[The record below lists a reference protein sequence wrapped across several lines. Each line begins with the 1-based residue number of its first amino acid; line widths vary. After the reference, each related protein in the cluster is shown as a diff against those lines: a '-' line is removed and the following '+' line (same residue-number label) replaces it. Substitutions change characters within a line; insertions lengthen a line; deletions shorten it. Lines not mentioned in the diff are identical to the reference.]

1 MKQYIKHTF
10 LTLLAVAISATGFG
24 QEVIYETGFEN
35 GEGFLAGSAPNNDT
49 IDTFTPNDGNRWET
63 IYGAVTNAKSYTIN
77 GGQSMRLRF
86 GSSKQTPYCAMCF
99 PLNGVTSI
107 EFDAKGKTTG
117 KIEVAYS
124 IDGGNTWIGEKSYD
138 VKTSQNH
145 ITRTIDKT
153 DNVRFKISSLIK
165 KSGEGVS
172 IDDVVIKGSGSA
184 KTSTNV
190 SFGEAI
196 DGTTIVVTEGE
207 EAKFTAPSA
216 TLTPAEAGTISYGSS
231 NTSVATVDPA
241 TGTVTLVSAPGETT
255 ITATF
260 AGNDSYQAS
269 SAHYK
274 LLYKKEA
281 GDTLFYESFDKNDF
295 TGGNDGRWSGS
306 VANGKNII
314 YDNTS
319 WSLLCGY
326 GANKCIK
333 LGTASD
339 LGSAETPALG
349 GLNGNATL
357 TFKAGAWESANEKT
371 AINISISGGGS
382 LSQNSVELEK
392 GAWQKYTIAISE
404 GTPETKIKFR
414 ASSADYNRFF
424 LDEVAVTATPEVATP
439 TASIAGGFYV
449 EEQAV
454 TLTAA
459 DGCTIYYTLDG
470 EAPGEGSQA
479 YNGPIA
485 ISATTTLKA
494 MACDADGNASKVGEW
509 HYQFPE
515 VCNNIASAKAMEAG
529 TAVRLTLSGAQVLF
543 ANGEDAMVRDASGAM
558 AFRALGLD
566 IAAND
571 TINGSI
577 VATVDTTENLPKLTR
592 LGDYT
597 NGNNIAVTHGEPA
610 RPVEA
615 ATLADAAANTCNL
628 VTVTCRV
635 ATGVHDGQPALY
647 LTQGGKSVLLADEF
661 GTGFAMPYNGALI
674 EATGIVVPADG
685 TVAICPIAIDGLT
698 YYISETEEN
707 TAGEASNANV
717 KLKRTLVSGCWNSFC
732 VPFAISPAHLATV
745 FGDGTKVSVFTGK
758 TEGTVMLFSHTD
770 RIEAATPCLVMP
782 ARTTANPTFADVT
795 LTAAKAKSISTADG
809 SYKFTGTYSPATLD
823 TDGTDLFITKD
834 GSLKKPSGT
843 TGNANLMKGMS
854 AYITIPGSTNA
865 TAVKL
870 SIRETTTAIR
880 PTATDRGNA
889 QATFSLA
896 GQKVSAPGRGIYIR
910 NGKKFTNK

>member
-1 MKQYIKHTF
+1 MIQRLKHTL
-10 LTLLAVAISATGFG
+10 LTLISVVISSIAAG
-24 QEVIYETGFEN
+24 QEVIYETGFES
-35 GEGFLAGSAPNNDT
+35 GDGFSAST
-49 IDTFTPNDGNRWET
+49 
-63 IYGAVTNAKSYTIN
+63 SYTNTDLKLCGPYSGLKWGTICGTATKTESLVISGN
-77 GGQSMRLRF
+77 QSMHIRY
-86 GSSKQTPYCAMCF
+86 GSSKLTPYCMMEF
-99 PLNGVTSI
+99 SLNNVASI
-107 EFDAKGKTTG
+107 EFEAKGTQAGSIKVEYSTDDGTSWAG
-117 KIEVAYS
+117 GEVYEIS
-124 IDGGNTWIGEKSYD
+124 
-138 VKTSQNH
+138 TSSSH
-145 ITRTIDKT
+145 ITYTIAPT
-153 DNVRFKISSLIK
+153 NNVRFKISSLIK
-165 KSGEGVS
+165 KSGGGVS
-172 IDDVVIKGSGSA
+172 FDDVVIKSGGSA

-207 EAKFTAPSA
+207 EAGFTAPTA
-216 TLTPAEAGTISYGSS
+216 TLTPAEAGAVSYESS
-231 NTSVATVDPA
+231 NTSVATVDPE
-241 TGTVTLVSAPGETT
+241 TGVVELMSAPGETT

-260 AGNDSYQAS
+260 AGNDSYEAS

-274 LLYKKEA
+274 LLYKKDT
-281 GDTLFYESFDKNDF
+281 GDTVFYESFDKNNF
-295 TGGNDGRWSGS
+295 TGGNDGRWSNS
-306 VANGKNII
+306 IANGENII
-314 YDNTS
+314 CDNTG
-319 WSLLCGY
+319 WTLLNEY
-326 GANKCIK
+326 GANKCLK
-333 LGTASD
+333 LGTTSAQ
-339 LGSAETPALG
+339 GSAETPALS

-414 ASSADYNRFF
+414 ASSAADNRFF

-470 EAPGEGSQA
+470 EAPGKDSQA
-479 YNGPIA
+479 YTAPIA

-628 VTVTCRV
+628 VTVICRV

-707 TAGEASNANV
+707 TPGEASNANV

-823 TDGTDLFITKD
+823 TDGTDLFITQD

-843 TGNANLMKGMS
+843 TGNANLMKGMR

>member
-10 LTLLAVAISATGFG
+10 LTLLAVAISAIGFG
-24 QEVIYETGFEN
+24 QEVIYETGFES
-35 GEGFLAGSAPNNDT
+35 GDGFSAST
-49 IDTFTPNDGNRWET
+49 
-63 IYGAVTNAKSYTIN
+63 SYTNTDLKLCGPYSGLKWGTICGTATKTESLVISGN
-77 GGQSMRLRF
+77 QSMHIRY
-86 GSSKQTPYCAMCF
+86 GSSKLTPYCMMEF
-99 PLNGVTSI
+99 SLNNVASI
-107 EFDAKGKTTG
+107 EFEAKGTQAGSIKVEYSTDDGTSWAG
-117 KIEVAYS
+117 GEVYEIS
-124 IDGGNTWIGEKSYD
+124 
-138 VKTSQNH
+138 TSSSH
-145 ITRTIDKT
+145 RTYTIAPT
-153 DNVRFKISSLIK
+153 NNVRFKISSLIK
-165 KSGEGVS
+165 KSGGGVS
-172 IDDVVIKGSGSA
+172 FDDVVIKSGGSA

-207 EAKFTAPSA
+207 EAGFTAPTA
-216 TLTPAEAGTISYGSS
+216 TLTPAEAGAVSYESS
-231 NTSVATVDPA
+231 NTSVATVDPE
-241 TGTVTLVSAPGETT
+241 TGVVELMSAPGETT

-260 AGNDSYQAS
+260 AGNDSYEAS

-274 LLYKKEA
+274 LLYKKDT
-281 GDTLFYESFDKNDF
+281 GDTVFYESFDKNNF
-295 TGGNDGRWSGS
+295 TGGNDGRWSNS
-306 VANGKNII
+306 IANGENII
-314 YDNTS
+314 CDNTS
-319 WSLLCGY
+319 WTLLCGY
-326 GANKCIK
+326 GANKCLK
-333 LGTASD
+333 LGTTSAQ
-339 LGSAETPALG
+339 GSAETPALS
-349 GLNGNATL
+349 GLDGDATL
-357 TFKAGAWESANEKT
+357 TFNAGAWDSTKEKT
-371 AINISISGGGS
+371 TINISISGGGT
-382 LSQNSVELEK
+382 LSQNSAELKK
-392 GAWQKYTIAISE
+392 GAWQKYMIAISD

-414 ASSADYNRFF
+414 ASSASNNRFF
-424 LDEVAVTATPEVATP
+424 LDEVTVVAAPQVAKP
-439 TASIAGGFYV
+439 TASVAGGFYA
-449 EEQAV
+449 EEQSVA
-454 TLTAA
+454 LTAA

-615 ATLADAAANTCNL
+615 ATLTDAAANTCNL

-707 TAGEASNANV
+707 TPGEASNANV

-823 TDGTDLFITKD
+823 TDGTDLFITQD

-843 TGNANLMKGMS
+843 TGNANLMKGMR